1 MFNRVEAK
9 LLAKQQIKENI
20 LTLLLI
26 ALITSAIAGACA
38 GIFVV
43 GWVASFVVMPSL
55 MLGLT
60 MIYLNLAKGVS
71 VDIARMFD
79 GFQNVG
85 PCVILFLLTALYTFL
100 WKLLFIIPGIIKGL
114 SYSMGMYILA
124 EHPEM
129 SATQALD
136 ESKRM
141 MRGHKWELF
150 VLQLS
155 FIGWFLLVPFTM
167 GLLLIWL
174 TPYVKMS
181 TTNFYNCIKPIETV
195 ENKAN
200 AYGNS
205 YYA

>member
-9 LLAKQQIKENI
+9 LLAKQQIKGNI
-20 LTLLLI
+20 LMLFLI

-38 GIFVV
+38 GILVV
-43 GWVASFVVMPSL
+43 GWVASFVVVPSL

-79 GFQNVG
+79 GFQNIG
-85 PCVILFLLTALYTFL
+85 PCVILYLLTGVFTFL
-100 WKLLFIIPGIIKGL
+100 WSLLFFIPGIIKGL

-195 ENKAN
+195 ENKTN
-200 AYGNS
+200 PNGNS

>member
-9 LLAKQQIKENI
+9 LLAKQQIKGNI
-20 LTLLLI
+20 LMLFLI
-26 ALITSAIAGACA
+26 TLITSALVGACA
-38 GIFVV
+38 GILVV
-43 GWVASFVVMPSL
+43 GWVASFVVVPSL
-55 MLGLT
+55 MLGVT

-85 PCVILFLLTALYTFL
+85 PCVILYLLTGLFTFL
-100 WKLLFIIPGIIKGL
+100 WSLLFVIPGIIKGL

-129 SATQALD
+129 TATQALD

>member
-9 LLAKQQIKENI
+9 LLAKQQIKGNI
-20 LTLLLI
+20 LMLFLI
-26 ALITSAIAGACA
+26 TLITSAIVGACA
-38 GIFVV
+38 GILVV
-43 GWVASFVVMPSL
+43 GWVASFVVVPSL
-55 MLGLT
+55 MLGVT
-60 MIYLNLAKGVS
+60 MIYLNLAKGVT

-85 PCVILFLLTALYTFL
+85 PCVILYLLTGLFTFL
-100 WKLLFIIPGIIKGL
+100 WSLLFMIPGIIKGL

-167 GLLLIWL
+167 GLLMIWL
-174 TPYVKMS
+174 TPYIKMS
-181 TTNFYNCIKPIETV
+181 TTNFYNCIKPFEPI

-200 AYGNS
+200 PNGDS

>member
-9 LLAKQQIKENI
+9 LLAKQQIKGNI
-20 LTLLLI
+20 LMLFLI

-38 GIFVV
+38 GILVV
-43 GWVASFVVMPSL
+43 GWVASFVVVPSL

-79 GFQNVG
+79 GFQNIG
-85 PCVILFLLTALYTFL
+85 PCVILYLLTGVFTFL
-100 WKLLFIIPGIIKGL
+100 WSLLFFIPGIIKGL

-150 VLQLS
+150 VLELS

-195 ENKAN
+195 ENKTN
-200 AYGNS
+200 PNGNS